1 MREVMLKT
9 LRPHS
14 LLAIAL
20 LAATLCAPATA
31 AGQQLSLDQLVAQ
44 YQKQYEAILAVFANS
59 PGRRVFPPDP
69 RQRVRFWQDELATS
83 FTEAGNTV
91 DEILKMNPPQAE
103 MWRER
108 RETLAIYAVPVG
120 PPGTRTVFGA
130 SEVSK
135 KARLLETPSAAYTD
149 AARQAEAKGEVRLRL
164 VLAADG
170 TVKYVFPMKALGH
183 GLTESAI
190 EAARQIKFEPAVRN
204 GQPVSQF
211 ATLSYEFKKGKDKS
225 GKPFVPTHE
234 FYF

>member
-1 MREVMLKT
+1 MREVMLKVF
-9 LRPHS
+9 RPH
-14 LLAIAL
+14 LLLMIAL
-20 LAATLCAPATA
+20 LAATMCAPATTA
-31 AGQQLSLDQLVAQ
+31 AQQLSLDQLEAQ
-44 YQKQYEAILAVFANS
+44 YQKQYEAILVVFANG

-83 FTEAGNTV
+83 FTEAGSTV
-91 DEILKMNPPQAE
+91 DEILKMNPPQPD

-130 SEVSK
+130 TEVSK
-135 KARLLETPSAAYTD
+135 KARLLETPAAGYTD
-149 AARQAEAKGEVRLRL
+149 GARQAEAKGEVRLRL

-170 TVKYVFPMKALGH
+170 SVKHVFPMKALGF
-183 GLTESAI
+183 GLTESAM

-204 GQPVSQF
+204 GQPASQF
-211 ATLSYEFKKGKDKS
+211 VTLSYEFKKGKDKS
-225 GKPFVPTHE
+225 GKPFIPDHE